1 MLSHLDIKW
10 YVTCN
15 MRELNDRLLVR
26 VGIDAR
32 NDHQKV
38 PGFDNGRTEE

>member
-1 MLSHLDIKW
+1 
-10 YVTCN
+10 
-15 MRELNDRLLVR
+15 MRNNAETFGPCDMPLPNDRLLVR

>member
-1 MLSHLDIKW
+1 MLRHLDH
-10 YVTCN
+10 VTCN
-15 MRELNDRLLVR
+15 MPLPNDRLLVR